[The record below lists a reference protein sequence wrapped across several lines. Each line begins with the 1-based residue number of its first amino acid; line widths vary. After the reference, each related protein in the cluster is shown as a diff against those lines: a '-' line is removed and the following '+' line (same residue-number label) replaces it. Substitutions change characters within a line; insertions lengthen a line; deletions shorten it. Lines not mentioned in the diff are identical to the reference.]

1 MQMGSQRGR
10 LGGVRIAC
18 AAMVALVGVMVAAPA
33 AEAAKKP
40 PIDPSTFAT
49 SFLGSLNSFFS
60 TLSSNADALAEQM
73 ADDVD
78 AAIAN
83 GNIKQLLKL
92 DSRYDKL
99 ITKGLK
105 SYEKYA
111 AKGLKQVDKVF
122 KKITADP
129 TISAQITSAI
139 DAAMAQLDSTEF
151 DLRNHL
157 STLID
162 QAIDEI
168 EAEVDDNPS
177 GDDDGTPDQGSG
189 DA

>member
-1 MQMGSQRGR
+1 MRS
-10 LGGVRIAC
+10 VKVAC
-18 AAMVALVGVMVAAPA
+18 AALVAALCLVVVASP

-40 PIDPSTFAT
+40 PIDPSVFAT
-49 SFLGSLNSFFS
+49 SFLGSLDSFFS
-60 TLSSNADALAEQM
+60 TLSSNADALAAKM

-92 DSRYDKL
+92 DSKYDKL

-129 TISAQITSAI
+129 AISSQITAAI
-139 DAAMAQLDSTEF
+139 DSAMAQLDSTEF

-168 EAEVDDNPS
+168 EAEVD
-177 GDDDGTPDQGSG
+177 GE
-189 DA
+189 